1 MTEARLTR
9 EAAVVTHTQDPDE
22 IAARLNRSSAAV
34 LHTQDTGVIHTR
46 ISRVAAVVLIS
57 RPMHIDAIDDPAVS

>member
-9 EAAVVTHTQDPDE
+9 EGAVVTHTQDADE
-22 IAARLNRSSAAV
+22 IAARLTRSGAAV

-46 ISRVAAVVLIS
+46 VSRVAAIVLIS
-57 RPMHIDAIDDPAVS
+57 RPMDWGTFDDPPL